1 MKSKRTRG
9 NFATALA
16 VGAVLSGSA
25 TAQAASYAT
34 LADAHSKPAAAY
46 RGARFSF
53 ADKHLSDDSIHDLVK
68 RKLANDPD
76 VKGGALEIEVKDAVV
91 TLRGK
96 VETDKL
102 KQKAERLA
110 KKVSGVKKVV
120 NEIQLSTK

>member
-1 MKSKRTRG
+1 MKSKLTIG
-9 NFATALA
+9 IFAAALA
-16 VGAVLSGSA
+16 VGSVLGGS
-25 TAQAASYAT
+25 TPAQPASYSTLADSYAT
-34 LADAHSKPAAAY
+34 PAASPP
-46 RGARFSF
+46 GARFYF

>member
-1 MKSKRTRG
+1 MKSKLTRG
-9 NFATALA
+9 IFATALA
-16 VGAVLSGSA
+16 IGAVLSGS
-25 TAQAASYAT
+25 TPAQSASYST
-34 LADAHSKPAAAY
+34 LADSHATPAASN
-46 RGARFSF
+46 RGARFYF